1 MTGKGKKLTPLA
13 ALIPIGLGLIALGI
27 STNTA
32 FIGAGALFVI
42 IGVVNLVRH
51 RKSRRPQ
58 DEEH

>member
-1 MTGKGKKLTPLA
+1 VEEKRKKITPLA
-13 ALIPIGLGLIALGI
+13 AFIPIGLGLIALGI

-32 FIGAGALFVI
+32 FIGAGALFVM

-51 RKSRRPQ
+51 RKSQIPQ